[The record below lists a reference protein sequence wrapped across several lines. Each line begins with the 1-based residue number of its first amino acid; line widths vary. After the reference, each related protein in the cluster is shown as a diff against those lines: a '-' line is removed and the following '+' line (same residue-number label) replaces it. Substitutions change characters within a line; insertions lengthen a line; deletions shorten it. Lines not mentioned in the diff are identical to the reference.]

1 MTARNPGSRASL
13 DIDRLRADTPGC
25 RDRVHLNNA
34 GASLMPAP
42 VLRAAREHLEL
53 EARIGGYEAA
63 DARAEQVSS
72 AYDAVAEL
80 LGVAPAN
87 IAFMENA
94 TAAFNQAL
102 SCVPFQPGDVLVTS
116 NNDYVSNQIAYLS
129 LQARLGVEVVRAPD
143 LPEGGVDPGAV
154 MRIIHRRGARLVALT
169 HVPTSSGLVQP
180 VEEVGQVCR
189 ERGVL
194 YLVDACQSVGQM
206 PVDARAIG
214 CDFLSATARKYLRGP
229 RGAGFLYV
237 SDRALDMDL
246 EPLFPD
252 LQGAHWIDTDLY
264 QPAPDATRFENWE
277 FAYALVLATGEAVRY
292 ATGLGLENI
301 RDRAWRLAD
310 FARDT
315 LGALDGV
322 TVLDRGRVRSAIV
335 SLHLAG
341 LDPVALVRTLR
352 ERGINTSA
360 TPHGY
365 ALIDLDAKGVE
376 STLRVSPHYYNTR
389 AEIEAL
395 ADALVIRNGQ

>member
-1 MTARNPGSRASL
+1 M
-13 DIDRLRADTPGC
+13 DIARLRADTPGC
-25 RDRVHLNNA
+25 GDRVHLNNA
-34 GASLMPAP
+34 GAGLMPAS
-42 VLRAAREHLEL
+42 VVRAAREHLEL
-53 EARIGGYEAA
+53 EARVGGYEAA
-63 DARAEQVSS
+63 DARAGRVSA
-72 AYDAVAEL
+72 AYEAVAGL

-102 SCVPFQPGDVLVTS
+102 SCVPFRRGDVLVTS
-116 NNDYVSNQIAYLS
+116 ANDYVSNQIAYLS
-129 LQARLGVEVVRAPD
+129 LHARLGVEVVRAPD
-143 LPEGGVDPGAV
+143 LPEGGVDPAAV
-154 MRIIHRRGARLVALT
+154 ARIIHRRGARLVALT
-169 HVPTSSGLVQP
+169 HVPTNSGLVQP
-180 VEEVGQVCR
+180 VAEVGEVCR

-229 RGAGFLYV
+229 RGAGFLYA
-237 SDRALDMDL
+237 SDRVLDMDL
-246 EPLFPD
+246 EPLLPD
-252 LQGAHWIDTDLY
+252 LRGAHWIDADLY
-264 QPAPDATRFENWE
+264 QPVPDATRFENWE

-292 ATGLGLENI
+292 AMDLGLENI
-301 RDRAWRLAD
+301 RERAWRMAD
-310 FARDT
+310 FARET

-322 TVLDRGRVRSAIV
+322 TVLDQGRTRSAIV
-335 SLHLAG
+335 SLHVAG
-341 LDPVALVRTLR
+341 RDPVELVHALR

-389 AEIEAL
+389 AEIETLAEAL
-395 ADALVIRNGQ
+395 DELSRNGTG

>member
-1 MTARNPGSRASL
+1 M
-13 DIDRLRADTPGC
+13 
-25 RDRVHLNNA
+25 
-34 GASLMPAP
+34 
-42 VLRAAREHLEL
+42 RAAPTPLER
-53 EARIGGYEAA
+53 APRTGGTEPA
-63 DARAEQVSS
+63 DARADQVAA
-72 AYDAVAEL
+72 AYDAVAGL
-80 LGVAPAN
+80 LGAAPAN

-102 SCVPFQPGDVLVTS
+102 SCVPFQHGDVLVTS
-116 NNDYVSNQIAYLS
+116 TNDYVSNQIAYLS
-129 LQARLGVEVVRAPD
+129 LQDRLGVEVVRAPD
-143 LPEGGVDPGAV
+143 LPEGGVDPAAV
-154 MRIIHRRGARLVALT
+154 ASIIHRRGARLVALT

-180 VEEVGQVCR
+180 VEQVGQACR

-214 CDFLSATARKYLRGP
+214 CDFLSATARKFLRGP

-237 SDRALDMDL
+237 SDRVLDMDL
-246 EPLFPD
+246 EPLMPD
-252 LQGAHWIDTDLY
+252 LRGAHWIDADLY

-292 ATGLGLENI
+292 ASRLGLEPI
-301 RDRAWRLAD
+301 RERAWALAD
-310 FARDT
+310 FTRET

-322 TVLDRGRVRSAIV
+322 TVMDQGSVRSAIV
-335 SLHLAG
+335 SLHMAG
-341 LDPVALVRTLR
+341 HDAVEFVPALRK
-352 ERGINTSA
+352 RGINTSA

-389 AEIEAL
+389 AEIETLAEAL
-395 ADALVIRNGQ
+395 RELLRDGPG